1 MTLAPFLPRHACARG
16 LSSGPLFRARPQSSP
31 GCAPGCPPICRPQ
44 PALRTTGGQIPVGS
58 GFSSQTCSCLF
69 SLVGELSK
77 EVACAL
83 ISRCSDYRRL
93 TICVAAAIVIIIP
106 PHSHMIDTLLG
117 VTRRHGTCD
126 PLADRAT
133 FVLLL
138 VVPVFLCRGVQF
150 VRLHCDVGRAW
161 AWGCLA
167 LPGLEALLPKFSSPI
182 RVPVMLVGF

>member
-1 MTLAPFLPRHACARG
+1 MRGPTSVLSWVRPRVPSNLPPATGIADDRRPNPRG
-16 LSSGPLFRARPQSSP
+16 LSILISNLQLP
-31 GCAPGCPPICRPQ
+31 
-44 PALRTTGGQIPVGS
+44 
-58 GFSSQTCSCLF
+58 F
-69 SLVGELSK
+69 SLVWELSK

-167 LPGLEALLPKFSSPI
+167 LPGLEALLPKFYCPI